1 MIIREIRT
9 GDAKNF
15 TDLIKKIESHA
26 DFMLME
32 DGERRTTPEQQKKQ
46 LERFEKQDNST
57 VFVAEDK
64 DKLIG
69 YVIAIG
75 GTAKR
80 TQHTAQ
86 LVIGILSEYRG
97 KEIGSKL
104 FNNITNWAE
113 KHNLSR
119 LELTVVKDNL
129 AGVKLYKKHGFEIE
143 GTKKKSL
150 IINDIAYDEYYMAK
164 IL

>member
-1 MIIREIRT
+1 MIIREIKT
-9 GDAKNF
+9 DDAKNLL
-15 TDLIKKIESHA
+15 DLIKEVESNA

-32 DGERRTTPEQQKKQ
+32 DGERQTTPELQKKQ
-46 LERFEKQDNST
+46 FERFEKQDNST
-57 VFVAEDK
+57 VLVAEDK

-69 YVIAIG
+69 YIIAVG
-75 GTAKR
+75 GTVKR
-80 TQHTAQ
+80 TQHTAE

-97 KEIGSKL
+97 KGIGSKL

-164 IL
+164 LL

>member
-15 TDLIKKIESHA
+15 TDLIKKVESHA

-69 YVIAIG
+69 YIIAIG
-75 GTAKR
+75 GTVKR
-80 TQHTAQ
+80 TQHTVG

-97 KEIGSKL
+97 KGIGSKL

-164 IL
+164 LI

>member
-9 GDAKNF
+9 DDAKNF
-15 TDLIKKIESHA
+15 TDLIKKVESHA

-32 DGERRTTPEQQKKQ
+32 GGERRTTPEQQKKQ

-57 VFVAEDK
+57 VFVAEDR
-64 DKLIG
+64 DKLVG
-69 YVIAIG
+69 YIIAIG

-80 TQHTAQ
+80 TQHTAE

-97 KEIGSKL
+97 KGIGSKL

>member
-9 GDAKNF
+9 GDAKDF
-15 TDLIKKIESHA
+15 LELIKKVESHA

-32 DGERRTTPEQQKKQ
+32 GGERQTTPEQQKKQ

-64 DKLIG
+64 DKLVG
-69 YVIAIG
+69 YIIAIG
-75 GTAKR
+75 GTVKR
-80 TQHTAQ
+80 TQHTVG

-97 KEIGSKL
+97 KGIGSKL

-164 IL
+164 LI

>member
-1 MIIREIRT
+1 LIIREIKT
-9 GDAKNF
+9 DDAKNLL
-15 TDLIKKIESHA
+15 DLIKEVESNA

-32 DGERRTTPEQQKKQ
+32 DGERQTTPELQKKQ
-46 LERFEKQDNST
+46 FERFEKQDNST
-57 VFVAEDK
+57 VLVAEDK

-69 YVIAIG
+69 YIIAVG
-75 GTAKR
+75 GTVKR
-80 TQHTAQ
+80 TQHTAE

-97 KEIGSKL
+97 KGIGSKL

-164 IL
+164 LL

>member
-1 MIIREIRT
+1 MITREIRT

-15 TDLIKKIESHA
+15 TDLIKKVESHA

-69 YVIAIG
+69 YIIAIG
-75 GTAKR
+75 GTVKR
-80 TQHTAQ
+80 TQHTVG

-97 KEIGSKL
+97 KGIGSKL

-164 IL
+164 LI

>member
-15 TDLIKKIESHA
+15 LDLIKKVESHA

-69 YVIAIG
+69 YIIAIG
-75 GTAKR
+75 GTVKR
-80 TQHTAQ
+80 TQHTAE

-97 KEIGSKL
+97 KGIGSKL

-113 KHNLSR
+113 FR
-119 LELTVVKDNL
+119 L
-129 AGVKLYKKHGFEIE
+129 
-143 GTKKKSL
+143 TKPCL
-150 IINDIAYDEYYMAK
+150 M
-164 IL
+164 